1 MDLIFPYKCRS
12 FHLPSENNT
21 CLPLYPGAPLLVS
34 SAPDDPA
41 VTCSSCPS
49 RGTCIPWWGHRAMAS
64 LLRPACWLLRAGAA
78 PRLPLS
84 LRLCAGSLGRPPA
97 ARFLLASRAGQV
109 PGWVSGHIR
118 QPAHSMGCSWG
129 SLTLAR
135 AGVPPVP
142 SPCPVCCSRVSRP
155 GTSDHTPHRGFSGDR
170 VGHLQKVMAVW
181 AWLAS
186 G

>member
-1 MDLIFPYKCRS
+1 MGLIFPYKGRF

-21 CLPLYPGAPLLVS
+21 CLPLYPGRPTFGLSRAGRPRSHVLLLFF
-34 SAPDDPA
+34 
-41 VTCSSCPS
+41 S
-49 RGTCIPWWGHRAMAS
+49 RNVHPVWGTRAMAA

-84 LRLCAGSLGRPPA
+84 LRLCAGGLGRPHA

-109 PGWVSGHIR
+109 PGWVFGHIR
-118 QPAHSMGCSWG
+118 QPARSVGCPWR

-142 SPCPVCCSRVSRP
+142 SPCPLCCSRASRP
-155 GTSDHTPHRGFSGDR
+155 GTSDHTPHQGFSGDR